1 LQVIE
6 DPEVVAAQHRFVPGK
21 GKDDDSQAG
30 EQNNMDS
37 SVDGDGPKDIAISE
51 GAATQ
56 WKLDLIA
63 LGWVLLRGLPWGNKR
78 EP

>member
-1 LQVIE
+1 MEVVE

-30 EQNNMDS
+30 EQNNMDG
-37 SVDGDGPKDIAISE
+37 SVDGDDPKDVAISKR
-51 GAATQ
+51 AATQ
-56 WKLDLIA
+56 RKLDLIA
-63 LGWVLLRGLPWGNKR
+63 LGWVLLRGLAWGDER